1 MPMKDK
7 LFDLVGKFKAYLTRQ
22 VEQEDVQVSESEE
35 VIEEQDSQEEVTSEI
50 VAEETSEEKA
60 KRKKREWIFELALF
74 FILGVLLGVTIK
86 TEAVK
91 RVTIGFND
99 YQIRPVQNAYNM
111 NALKQTALQKQQ
123 EAQQQAAGEQ
133 LKQQAQTQSQSAP
146 DQSQASGN

>member
-1 MPMKDK
+1 MKDK